1 MLYELVGTNAR
12 ILGTMHRV
20 PPNQPRWIE
29 PTKNALAW
37 ADEICVEML
46 LKHGPSLAKPP
57 SPHLAC
63 TLPADLQAKIN
74 SFWPTSLLGTLET
87 ANLPSVWLVTSGLD
101 LAMDEGVEFLAEQI
115 ATNDGKMISE
125 LEDLESLIRAF
136 DGVPLADFEHLIRAR
151 LKRTPQEKAKFEK
164 FYRSWRAH
172 NVPGMTA
179 LMRADILPS
188 VRKAM
193 FDSRNANWAP
203 TIAAAAQQ
211 PKKTL
216 FLVGAGH
223 LCGEGHVLELLAR
236 DFGLD
241 ARRLAF
247 Q

>member
-20 PPNQPRWIE
+20 PPNQPRWIG

-37 ADEICVEML
+37 ADELWVEML
-46 LKHGPSLAKPP
+46 LKHGPSLAKPT
-57 SPHLAC
+57 SPHRADA
-63 TLPADLQAKIN
+63 LPADLQTKIG
-74 SFWPTSLLGTLET
+74 SFWPTALLGALEA

-101 LAMDEGVEFLAEQI
+101 VAMDEGVEFLAEQI
-115 ATNDGKMISE
+115 AANGGKTISE
-125 LEDLESLIRAF
+125 LEDLGSLIQAF

-179 LMRADILPS
+179 LMRSDILPS

-193 FDSRNANWAP
+193 FDSRNTHWAP
-203 TIAAAAQQ
+203 TIAAAART
-211 PKKTL
+211 PKNAL

-223 LCGEGHVLELLAR
+223 LCGEGNVLELLAR
-236 DFGLD
+236 DFGLE
-241 ARRLAF
+241 ARRLPF